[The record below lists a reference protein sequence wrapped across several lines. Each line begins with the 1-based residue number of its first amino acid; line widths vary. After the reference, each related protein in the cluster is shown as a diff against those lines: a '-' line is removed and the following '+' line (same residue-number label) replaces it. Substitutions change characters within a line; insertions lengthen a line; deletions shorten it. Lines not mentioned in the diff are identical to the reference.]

1 MRPRCTVSHT
11 KSDIFEDNI
20 LADMASHMVRGV
32 SQGMQNCLD
41 AYSTDPPTTTRRPE
55 LGAGNGRGIGA
66 GDDQEESVETH
77 GHALL
82 AAFALE
88 ESGAYQ
94 LPQKRVSGVSGLS
107 PWRRSANPIICLGVL
122 PRHGKN
128 FWGRWWPRGPRPA
141 NPPSRYELVRNT
153 MVDSNLRHIPHSC
166 VHQEERA
173 AIPPALARDML
184 GIPTYD
190 QGSVAAGAHVVART
204 FLSGLAAELH

>member
-153 MVDSNLRHIPHSC
+153 MVDSNLRHVSLL
-166 VHQEERA
+166 RA
-173 AIPPALARDML
+173 PGGTGSNPPGTGPRYARYSDL
-184 GIPTYD
+184 RSGIG
-190 QGSVAAGAHVVART
+190 GSGGT
-204 FLSGLAAELH
+204 CGGSDFS